1 MKKDK
6 KKHVKRS
13 RKGIKYSLLLSVSL
27 MSVIPFLVLA
37 YVVINYV
44 FDTPELIFR
53 MTFMILCSIWLAA
66 AGYLLAKKIIIPIIG
81 LAMKTK
87 NIADGDYSAKVD
99 IGRDD
104 ELGDIANSVN
114 TMTAKI
120 RGYIGELQE
129 YSEKTASLNLQIHK
143 KVLTLTNLMKVGDL
157 ISSGTEFSEI
167 ADFVAER
174 IAGELYGGFCLLFIK
189 NEGKECAL
197 KAMHDN
203 SGHELSAA
211 GIEAHI
217 ESVEKIFPEEEYF
230 LIDSRPLKKAR
241 QKELKDKLEGMNI
254 IFFPIKM
261 DENIV
266 GMMCAGSFIKGT
278 KFEEENI
285 DMLRAF
291 EKELAL
297 AYQSERICKRVKS
310 LEIVDK
316 ITGLYTF
323 SYLKERLNDEIK
335 RAVYYQRPCSLFL
348 VRIDSFEE
356 YANYYGEGKTKNV
369 LKRIGKLLSSIIPT
383 VGKVARSSDG
393 EFGVLLPEVNKR
405 ESLDIAETARER
417 IENMK
422 ISSSSDDVIT
432 VSVGVSENPIDGG
445 NADEIIEKARE
456 FTDKAQ
462 ADGGNKVLGE

>member
-1 MKKDK
+1 
-6 KKHVKRS
+6 
-13 RKGIKYSLLLSVSL
+13 

-37 YVVINYV
+37 YVLINYV

-53 MTFMILCSIWLAA
+53 MTFIVLCSIWLAA

-81 LAMKTK
+81 LAIKTK
-87 NIADGDYSAKVD
+87 NIANGNYDTEVKV
-99 IGRDD
+99 GRDD
-104 ELGDIANSVN
+104 ELGDIANAVN
-114 TMTAKI
+114 TMTSRI

-167 ADFVAER
+167 ADFVVER
-174 IAGELYGGFCLLFIK
+174 IAGELYGGFCILFT
-189 NEGKECAL
+189 KEKGQEYAL

-211 GIEAHI
+211 SIEAQI
-217 ESVEKIFPEEEYF
+217 ASVEKIFPEEEYF
-230 LIDSRPLKKAR
+230 LIDSQPLKKAR

-254 IFFPIKM
+254 IFFPIKV
-261 DENIV
+261 DENVI

-278 KFEEENI
+278 KFEEDNI

-291 EKELAL
+291 EKEVAL
-297 AYQSERICKRVKS
+297 AYQSERIYKKVKS

-323 SYLKERLNDEIK
+323 SYLKERLNDEIN
-335 RAVYYQRPCSLFL
+335 RAVYYQRPCSLIL
-348 VRIDSFEE
+348 IRVDNFEE
-356 YANYYGEGKTKNV
+356 YSNYYGEEKTKNV
-369 LKRIGKLLSSIIPT
+369 LKRVGKLLSSVIPT
-383 VGKVARSSDG
+383 VGKIARSSGG
-393 EFGVLLPEVNKR
+393 EFGILLPEINKR
-405 ESLDIAETARER
+405 ESLEMAETAREK

-422 ISSSSDDVIT
+422 ISSSSDDMIT
-432 VSVGVSENPIDGG
+432 VSVGVSENPIDGE
-445 NADEIIEKARE
+445 NAEEIVKKAE
-456 FTDKAQ
+456 GYTDKAQ